1 MTLIALAACY
11 SDLGDAAPQVCVVV
25 QTCDLKRIFCRNCNC
40 RLGSIVAEGVDY
52 SRGCAPLP
60 PLPLLMLL
68 LLLLLPTL
76 PSLTAHRLFT
86 APLTL
91 K

>member
-1 MTLIALAACY
+1 MTLIALAACH
-11 SDLGDAAPQVCVVV
+11 SDLGDVAPQVCVVV

-40 RLGSIVAEGVDY
+40 HLGSIVAEGVDY

-60 PLPLLMLL
+60 PPLL

-76 PSLTAHRLFT
+76 PSLTAHRHFT